1 MIILLNGTSSAGK
14 TTIGKI
20 MQDNCEEILL
30 LYGVDI
36 MVQLAFPEKCDNPPL
51 NEKAIK
57 LIEKEVDG
65 EKKVELVVSSY
76 MHPVYRAAVEF
87 YRMLSNKGYNII
99 VDEVLF
105 DEKRV
110 GFYFDILS
118 DELVYFIGIKPDKK
132 EVIRREE
139 TRGDRIIGLAG
150 GLYDEVYNPLFTYDL
165 ELDTGK
171 ISPDEAAMK
180 ILELVN
186 SNKEPSGFKATAR
199 NWHKN

>member
-20 MQDNCEEILL
+20 MQDKYKGVLL
-30 LYGVDI
+30 LYGVDA
-36 MVQLAFPEKCDNPPL
+36 MVQTAFPKKCDYPPFE
-51 NEKAIK
+51 EKALKMVKEADERIK
-57 LIEKEVDG
+57 LI
-65 EKKVELVVSSY
+65 VSPY
-76 MHPVYRAAVEF
+76 MYPVYEAAVEF

-110 GFYFDILS
+110 GLYFDLLS